1 MLKILLSI
9 LNKKEA
15 VLKVKN
21 TETIF
26 IHLME
31 FHLYKTVIHKEKV
44 KIHLKNQV
52 VDFF

>member
-1 MLKILLSI
+1 MRLSQNLK
-9 LNKKEA
+9 NMK
-15 VLKVKN
+15 
-21 TETIF
+21 TIF
-26 IHLME
+26 IQLLK

>member
-1 MLKILLSI
+1 MQYMK
-9 LNKKEA
+9 
-15 VLKVKN
+15 
-21 TETIF
+21 TIF
-26 IHLME
+26 IHLLE

>member
-1 MLKILLSI
+1 MRLSQNLEKIM
-9 LNKKEA
+9 K
-15 VLKVKN
+15 
-21 TETIF
+21 TMF
-26 IHLME
+26 IHLLK